1 MCFKHLP
8 EDIET
13 VGFFFLRNSIDPVPV
28 PSTIE
33 DAAQTLPLLFETGT
47 ITNKSLQL
55 LENVLKHL
63 YTPLL
68 METGQKSA
76 EMLETEA
83 TDQEHERP
91 VSRTGTR
98 AVHLRDEVLIN
109 VQKFTSQVRQAIQQI
124 EGEVKLD
131 IPSVDQSV
139 DPQIAAKDGVFVSQ
153 LEACVDSWARV
164 ISNTVDEQLKKSPQ
178 GNGPLAEVD
187 FWKERNS
194 ALNALYLQLQT
205 DVVFYILAVLRA
217 AVSASH
223 SAFEVSRVEMN
234 KYFVEAK
241 DNVKFLGTLERHFKN
256 ITHGASFQVVID
268 TLPTMMN
275 SLRMVWVISRHYNTD
290 ERMVPLMERIAWEL
304 CERVARII
312 NIRTIFKYVSIV
324 IPVVV
329 QCLLFT

>member
-1 MCFKHLP
+1 M
-8 EDIET
+8 
-13 VGFFFLRNSIDPVPV
+13 DPIAV

-33 DAAQTLPLLFETGT
+33 DATQSFPLLLESGT
-47 ITNKSLQL
+47 ITNRSLQL

-68 METGQKSA
+68 MATGQKSA
-76 EMLETEA
+76 ESIDTE
-83 TDQEHERP
+83 TDQEQERP
-91 VSRTGTR
+91 VSRTGMR
-98 AVHLRDEVLIN
+98 VHLRDEVLIN
-109 VQKFTSQVRQAIQQI
+109 VQKFTSQVRQAIQQV

-131 IPSVDQSV
+131 IPSVDQTV
-139 DPQIAAKDGVFVSQ
+139 DPHIAAKDSVLVSQ
-153 LEACVDSWARV
+153 LEANVDNWSRV

-205 DVVFYILAVLRA
+205 DVVFYILAVLKA
-217 AVSASH
+217 AVSCSH

-234 KYFVEAK
+234 KYYVEAK

-256 ITHGASFQVVID
+256 ITHGASFQVVLD

-312 NIRTIFKYVSIV
+312 NIKTIFK
-324 IPVVV
+324 
-329 QCLLFT
+329 